1 MLFANIPYYE
11 EREEVFYIRFPKLWS
26 NKIQTGQLYHD
37 QYWISWKKCIA
48 VELSYL
54 AQKSVYFRDVLIVK
68 YGFICI
74 RKTEIMTNFALPN
87 LEWESIG
94 NNNR

>member
-1 MLFANIPYYE
+1 M
-11 EREEVFYIRFPKLWS
+11 
-26 NKIQTGQLYHD
+26 
-37 QYWISWKKCIA
+37 
-48 VELSYL
+48 ELSYL

-87 LEWESIG
+87 LEWEGIG
-94 NNNR
+94 NDNR

>member
-1 MLFANIPYYE
+1 MVFANIFYYE
-11 EREEVFYIRFPKLWS
+11 QGEVFSTVFLNCDPIKFKLGNHIMTNS
-26 NKIQTGQLYHD
+26 EFHE
-37 QYWISWKKCIA
+37 KKCFA
-48 VELSYL
+48 AKLSYL